1 MELNQR
7 SLNALSGVHP
17 ALVKVV
23 KRTAELIEDSSDL
36 KFIVTEGLRTLERQK
51 QLLADGKSKTLK
63 SKHLTGHAVD
73 LAVWFDYDQDK
84 VVDSNE
90 ISWKFDFYKR
100 LYKIVKQAS
109 EDVNVEIEWG
119 GNWKSFVDAPHFQI
133 DPETYKWKKEGV

>member
-7 SLNALSGVHP
+7 SLKALSGVHP

-23 KRTAELIEDSSDL
+23 KRTAELIEEDSDL

-73 LAVWFDYDQDK
+73 LAVWFDFDQDK

-90 ISWKFDFYKR
+90 ISWKFEYYKK
-100 LYKIVKQAS
+100 LNDIVQQAAN
-109 EDVNVEIEWG
+109 DVEVDVEWG
-119 GNWKSFVDAPHFQI
+119 GSWKSFVDCPHFQI
-133 DPETYKWKKEGV
+133 DPEVYKWKKEGA